1 MFQILSLPG
10 EMSFRGNNNIL
21 LLIDLTQGEKYLAS
35 HYFYYFYRLLSQN
48 HALTWIHLDGSR
60 EW

>member
-1 MFQILSLPG
+1 MFQILSVPG

-48 HALTWIHLDGSR
+48 HALT
-60 EW
+60 